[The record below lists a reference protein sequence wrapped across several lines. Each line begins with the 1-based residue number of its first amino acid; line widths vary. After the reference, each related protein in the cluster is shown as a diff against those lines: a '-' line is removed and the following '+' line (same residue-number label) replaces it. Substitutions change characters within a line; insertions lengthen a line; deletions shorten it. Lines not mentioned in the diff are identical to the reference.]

1 LRLVSVFPKLIVFL
15 FRVKKRKKV
24 IEVASSSKDSPAKNT
39 RSKCVIIAKKTK
51 NKKKLLA
58 DLM

>member
-1 LRLVSVFPKLIVFL
+1 MIVFL

-39 RSKCVIIAKKTK
+39 MSKCVIVAKKTK

>member
-1 LRLVSVFPKLIVFL
+1 MRLVSVFPKLIVFL

-24 IEVASSSKDSPAKNT
+24 IEVASSSKDSPVKNT
-39 RSKCVIIAKKTK
+39 RSKCVIVAKKIK